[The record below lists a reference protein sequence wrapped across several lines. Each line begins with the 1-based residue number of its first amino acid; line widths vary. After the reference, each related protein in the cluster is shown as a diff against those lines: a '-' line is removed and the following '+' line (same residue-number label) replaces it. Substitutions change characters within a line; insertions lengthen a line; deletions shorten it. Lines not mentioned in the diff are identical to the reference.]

1 MQQLSGKDS
10 KHSDYINANY
20 VDVCILL
27 LSACVCVCF
36 ICFNVCFIIK
46 YSPFQGYKRSRAYI
60 AAQGPLK
67 STFEDFW
74 RMIWEQNTTVIVMI
88 TNLVEK
94 GRVSNY

>member
-1 MQQLSGKDS
+1 VKLQQLSGKDS

-20 VDVCILL
+20 VDVRILL
-27 LSACVCVCF
+27 LSACVCAC
-36 ICFNVCFIIK
+36 CFNVCFIMK
-46 YSPFQGYKRSRAYI
+46 YCPSQGYNRSRAYI

-74 RMIWEQNTTVIVMI
+74 RMIWEQNTTAIVMI

-94 GRVSNY
+94 GRVSN